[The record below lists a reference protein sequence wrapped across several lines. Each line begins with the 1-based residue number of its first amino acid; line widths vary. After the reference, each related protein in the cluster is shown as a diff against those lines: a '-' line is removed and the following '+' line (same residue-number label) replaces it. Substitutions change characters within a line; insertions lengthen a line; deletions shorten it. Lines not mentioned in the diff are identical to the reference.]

1 MLTCGGPTNA
11 FFGNHMEDNRY
22 FEGIIQFDN
31 SVYEIIATKTAL
43 ETKGVAAMSTT
54 FGDNVVSLFGIK
66 NAMEGVK
73 VQVLEDGS
81 LQVSLHI
88 VVYYGYRVPDI
99 ALRLQERV
107 KTALVDMTEATV
119 NNVDIYVQ
127 DIVFENPI
135 T

>member
-1 MLTCGGPTNA
+1 
-11 FFGNHMEDNRY
+11 
-22 FEGIIQFDN
+22 
-31 SVYEIIATKTAL
+31 
-43 ETKGVAAMSTT
+43 MSTT
-54 FGDNVVSLFGIK
+54 FGYNVVILFGIK

>member
-1 MLTCGGPTNA
+1 
-11 FFGNHMEDNRY
+11 MEDNRY
-22 FEGIIQFDN
+22 FEGIIQFDH
-31 SVYEIIATKTAL
+31 SVYEMIATMTAL

-54 FGDNVVSLFGIK
+54 FGDNVVSLFGRK

-135 T
+135 S